1 MPIAA
6 PSKKKWSLCFVAEL
20 LAFLLVLQKQ
30 VEKEK
35 VAQKSINRS
44 ISRGCRY
51 MGFGFYS
58 NWVLGSNPFRTAGKT
73 VKNLLKLSLLE
84 HLLTMCIM
92 VLHLSPAV

>member
-1 MPIAA
+1 MKAYMPIAA

-58 NWVLGSNPFRTAGKT
+58 DRVLGSNPFRTAE
-73 VKNLLKLSLLE
+73 KLSKIKKSFLFRYYGS
-84 HLLTMCIM
+84 TFRMR
-92 VLHLSPAV
+92 V